1 MLNRLLRDRIT
12 VVWLGL
18 IVATLTSWLLG
29 VGHELPVRYA
39 AIGIIVIAFAKVSFV
54 GRYFMEIRLAPTV
67 LVSILSAWTVVV
79 AVALIGLY
87 LFA

>member
-54 GRYFMEIRLAPTV
+54 GRYFMEIRHAPTV